1 MTILRNVFFGLVGLF
16 LALPLIVVAGV
27 SVNAKQSLTFPP
39 QGFSLG
45 WYGQIFLDMEW
56 RNALIAS
63 LVLALSSAALAVL
76 IALPL
81 AWFLW
86 RRYAPWANIFQ
97 LLGVAPFT
105 LPPVIT
111 ALGLLTFWATTGF
124 YGQPWTA
131 VIGHAIFFVT
141 LPLVTI
147 SLGFSAIDRSLVE
160 AASTLGGDDRA
171 VFRTVVLPL
180 ISPYIVSGYA
190 FAFVLSL
197 NEYIVAYMTVGFTL
211 ETLPIK
217 IFNSLRYGY
226 TPTMAAV
233 TVLFVATAAIV
244 FSLVA
249 RFGDL
254 PKLLGAMTSS
264 EP

>member
-1 MTILRNVFFGLVGLF
+1 MTALKRLFFLAVGLF

-27 SVNAKQSLTFPP
+27 SVNEKQTLAFPP
-39 QGFSLG
+39 QGFSLS
-45 WYGQIFLDMEW
+45 WYGEIFTNNEW
-56 RNALIAS
+56 RSALVAS
-63 LVLALSSAALAVL
+63 LVLAATSAALALL

-86 RRYAPWANIFQ
+86 RRVAPWANIFQ
-97 LLGVAPFT
+97 VLGVAPFT

-111 ALGLLTFWATTGF
+111 ALGLLTFWATSGF

-141 LPLVTI
+141 LPLVTL

-160 AASTLGGDDRA
+160 AAATMGADDRTI
-171 VFRTVVLPL
+171 FRTVIFPL
-180 ISPYIVSGYA
+180 ILPYMVSGYA

-197 NEYIVAYMTVGFTL
+197 NEYIVAYMTVGFTM

-217 IFNSLRYGY
+217 IFNALRYGY
-226 TPTMAAV
+226 TPTMASV
-233 TVLFVATAAIV
+233 TVFFLAIAALV
-244 FSLVA
+244 FGAIA

-254 PKLLGAMTSS
+254 PKLLGAMTNDR
-264 EP
+264 